1 MLLLIDFFIK
11 YNKRINME
19 QETNIESSLS
29 KTKLALDGGKKKFS
43 LVSKLVILD
52 RIIKIRNSSLENNNI
67 KIKPSV

>member
-1 MLLLIDFFIK
+1 
-11 YNKRINME
+11 ME